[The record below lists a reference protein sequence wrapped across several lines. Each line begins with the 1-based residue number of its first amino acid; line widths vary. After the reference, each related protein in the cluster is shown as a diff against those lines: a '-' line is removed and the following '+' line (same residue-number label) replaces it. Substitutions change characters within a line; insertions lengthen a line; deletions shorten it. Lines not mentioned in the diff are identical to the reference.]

1 MEFTSPRPAAC
12 LLGGPGRDFPLF
24 LIAFASLSSHLSCL
38 PKDQQDLKY
47 CAFHSLALSHYTVS
61 DGGVDRLP

>member
-38 PKDQQDLKY
+38 PKDQQAKTILY
-47 CAFHSLALSHYTVS
+47 W
-61 DGGVDRLP
+61 